1 MREAF
6 ALSVQNIV
14 SGFRVAFCLTL
25 SMDAALLR
33 VLLIFGYWIIYYIH
47 VVHSQEY
54 DPSWK
59 VPTFETEIK
68 DGVVFVNSIPRSAAI
83 KINSSALSSSDC
95 SVSQLEISMLA
106 QKISMSSS
114 NVEQSS
120 VECRGA
126 PLEELRSEWTV
137 TNISQVNR
145 NTFVY
150 LLQREQTVSLQESI
164 LLKSLEGHCWH
175 VSVRLAAGYVVERDY
190 TPISSLHDYAI
201 GKIALLVKVTTS
213 NIFSYK
219 LCDGYFYRPSLWEDR
234 FILFLFIICWKLL

>member
-1 MREAF
+1 MREAL

-164 LLKSLEGHCWH
+164 LLNLASLSLCAKLEGHG
-175 VSVRLAAGYVVERDY
+175 LAVNSECAFCM
-190 TPISSLHDYAI
+190 
-201 GKIALLVKVTTS
+201 
-213 NIFSYK
+213 NNQ
-219 LCDGYFYRPSLWEDR
+219 FYEIHCCLTDIQMR
-234 FILFLFIICWKLL
+234 